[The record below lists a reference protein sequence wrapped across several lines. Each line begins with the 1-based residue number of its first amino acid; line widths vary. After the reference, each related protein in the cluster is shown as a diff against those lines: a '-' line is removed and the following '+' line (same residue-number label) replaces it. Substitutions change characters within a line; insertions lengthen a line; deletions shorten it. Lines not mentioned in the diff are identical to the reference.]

1 MSVWS
6 RARWIRECVEASD
19 VGITGSDWKGKDA
32 SFCWEEESILRDD
45 SPPNLQGLTFDM
57 KSYCAGVLSPKFI
70 HQLFTVDGDRIS
82 VGNYKGW
89 VFSLRQKECD
99 TANTPRLMWQSQC
112 PRSVRGGRIIYV
124 LENSVLGQR
133 TKKKADTL
141 F

>member
-1 MSVWS
+1 M
-6 RARWIRECVEASD
+6 
-19 VGITGSDWKGKDA
+19 
-32 SFCWEEESILRDD
+32 RDD

-70 HQLFTVDGDRIS
+70 HQLFTVGGDRIS

-133 TKKKADTL
+133 TKKKGRHIIL
-141 F
+141 NLS